1 MSDSD
6 NSNSEST
13 SPEYTGSNIKVLEGL
28 EAVRKRP
35 AMYIGD
41 TGENGF
47 HHLVYEVVDNSIDE
61 ALAGY
66 CTEVFVYIHMDN
78 SLTVRDNGR
87 GIPVEIHE
95 TEGIPA
101 VEVVMTKLHAG
112 GKFDKDTYKVSG
124 GLHGVG
130 VSCVN
135 ALSKWLEVKIKRDSG
150 IFTMRF
156 ERGDRARE
164 LAKIGTCDPTDRGTE
179 VSFLAD
185 PEIFEVSVYKW
196 DILARRLRE
205 LAFLNAGLII
215 HLADERPETGVRK
228 ERFEYKEGLIE
239 FLRHLNEGKETIA
252 DPIYINTEKDGISAE
267 LCIQYNDSFQENIYS
282 YANNINTR
290 EGGTHLSGLQAAL
303 TRTLNSYMKNIPA
316 LKNEKALTGSDVR
329 EGLSC
334 VISVKIPEPQ
344 FEGQTKTKLGNS
356 EVRGIVENIV
366 NENLSAYL
374 EEHPQEAR
382 QILNKTLLAA
392 RAREAAKKA
401 RELTQRKGALDSM
414 TLPGKLSDCSEKDPA
429 KCELYIVEGDSA
441 GGSAKQGRDS
451 SFQAILPLRGKL
463 INVEKARLDKLL
475 NNKEIQAMIA
485 AVGTGIGS
493 EDFDIEKARYHRI
506 ILMTDAD
513 VDGSHICTLLLT
525 FFFRHM
531 KHMIEAGYIYIAK
544 PPLYKVTRRKKVQYV
559 ENDAQLDKY
568 LIDLAVEDL
577 NITRLGDSGGEV
589 PAEAVKDLIRIVGR
603 IKTLAASLT
612 RYGIVVEDYLGRL
625 KDGELPSYRIQ
636 VRRHDGTLEEFYAY
650 NESESAE
657 ITARIDAELRVDE
670 EKVESET
677 AEGEEGEAVEE
688 TVELHHQID
697 ITHIHEASA
706 FKEITAELESHEI
719 KLMQTF
725 EGEEAIYEISAGN
738 NEPEA
743 VTSLNAL
750 YEKVKEN
757 GRKGNE
763 ISRYKGLGEMD
774 ADQLWETTMDPTR
787 RKMLKVTMDDAFEA
801 ERIFT
806 LLMGDEV
813 EPRRQ

>member
-150 IFTMRF
+150 IFTMRC

-559 ENDAQLDKY
+559 ENDSQLT
-568 LIDLAVEDL
+568 
-577 NITRLGDSGGEV
+577 NI
-589 PAEAVKDLIRIVGR
+589 
-603 IKTLAASLT
+603 
-612 RYGIVVEDYLGRL
+612 
-625 KDGELPSYRIQ
+625 
-636 VRRHDGTLEEFYAY
+636 
-650 NESESAE
+650 
-657 ITARIDAELRVDE
+657 
-670 EKVESET
+670 
-677 AEGEEGEAVEE
+677 
-688 TVELHHQID
+688 
-697 ITHIHEASA
+697 
-706 FKEITAELESHEI
+706 
-719 KLMQTF
+719 
-725 EGEEAIYEISAGN
+725 
-738 NEPEA
+738 
-743 VTSLNAL
+743 
-750 YEKVKEN
+750 
-757 GRKGNE
+757 
-763 ISRYKGLGEMD
+763 
-774 ADQLWETTMDPTR
+774 
-787 RKMLKVTMDDAFEA
+787 
-801 ERIFT
+801 
-806 LLMGDEV
+806 
-813 EPRRQ
+813 